1 MIILTNN
8 LITDLSQGGDRMSRH
23 LPDDNE
29 TYELR
34 KTKIGICMTIL
45 YALVYSGFI
54 FLAVSQPA
62 LMGLPFLFG
71 QNLAITYGL
80 GLIVIA
86 IIFALIYN
94 YLLLRLN
101 PKNLEQNTTHNK
113 NTPKGR
119 GD

>member
-1 MIILTNN
+1 
-8 LITDLSQGGDRMSRH
+8 MSRQ
-23 LPDDNE
+23 LPADYE

-34 KTKIGICMTIL
+34 KIKIGIRMTIL
-45 YALVYSGFI
+45 YALVYTGFI

-62 LMGLPFLFG
+62 WMGLPFLFG